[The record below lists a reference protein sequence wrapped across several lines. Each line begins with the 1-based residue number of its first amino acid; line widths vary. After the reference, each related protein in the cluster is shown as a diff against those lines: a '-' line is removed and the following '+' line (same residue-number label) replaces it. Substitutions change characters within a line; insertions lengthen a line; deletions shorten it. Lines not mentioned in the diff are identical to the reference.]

1 MSEAITLLTLCEAK
15 CQMHCKYKERSA
27 TLRRLKKIIA
37 VILAFIVLFPY
48 VWTTNVT
55 ATPATRARLAEL
67 EEQMQEAYDAVTEQQ
82 VLIEGVRYEM
92 EVILQEMYEL
102 DMRLMEVM
110 MNLEASELA
119 LLETEV
125 RIADAEIELELA
137 TEDRDR
143 QYDTLRSRLRVM
155 HESGPV
161 SWLDVLIHSESITDF
176 LLRFEYLRT
185 ISQFDQEMFVRLDAA
200 TERVEYNMLVL
211 NRSSVMI
218 LDLARQHEAQE
229 AELERVLADRAD
241 WFAELAANEH
251 TLQLLI
257 EILQEEYYALDYEF
271 GIVHTRFVAEEA
283 EAERQRRIEQD
294 AQRRADAQAREA
306 ARQTELTAVLG
317 NFNGRFTWPLPARG
331 PSDISS
337 GFGPRTNPLTGH
349 TENHAG
355 IDIPAPAGSR
365 INAAA
370 DGVVRFAGW
379 SGGWGNMV
387 IIDHGGGYSTAYAHN
402 SRNRVSQGQQVTRGQ
417 HIADVGTTGQST
429 GNHLHF
435 EIRRN
440 NVAVNPMNY
449 F

>member
-1 MSEAITLLTLCEAK
+1 MK
-15 CQMHCKYKERSA
+15 
-27 TLRRLKKIIA
+27 RLKQTIA
-37 VILAFIVLFPY
+37 VILTFLVLFPY
-48 VWTTNVT
+48 VWTTNVA
-55 ATPATRARLAEL
+55 ATQETRARLAEL
-67 EEQMQEAYDAVTEQQ
+67 EAQRQEAYDAVLEQQ
-82 VLIEGVRYEM
+82 ILIEGVRYEM

-125 RIADAEIELELA
+125 RIADTEVELEVA

-161 SWLDVLIHSESITDF
+161 SWLDVLIQSESITDF

-185 ISQFDQEMFVRLDAA
+185 ISQFDQEMFIRLDAA
-200 TERVEYNMLVL
+200 TDRVEYNILVL
-211 NRSSVMI
+211 NRSSAMI
-218 LDLARQHEAQE
+218 WDLARQHEAQE
-229 AELERVLADRAD
+229 AELERVLAERAD

-271 GIVHTRFVAEEA
+271 GIVHTRFIAEEE
-283 EAERQRRIEQD
+283 EAARI
-294 AQRRADAQAREA
+294 RRAEEDAARRQQAQARET
-306 ARQTELTAVLG
+306 ARQNESNAVL
-317 NFNGRFTWPLPARG
+317 NFDGRFAWPLPARG

-337 GFGPRTNPLTGH
+337 GFGQRTNPLTGH

-355 IDIPAPAGSR
+355 IDVPAPAGSR

-370 DGVVRFAGW
+370 DGIVRFAGW

-387 IIDHGGGYSTAYAHN
+387 IIDHGGGYSTVYAHN
-402 SRNRVSQGQQVTRGQ
+402 SRNRVSQGQHVTRGQ

-435 EIRRN
+435 EVRRN
-440 NVAVNPMNY
+440 NAAVNPMTY
-449 F
+449 FR

>member
-1 MSEAITLLTLCEAK
+1 MRK
-15 CQMHCKYKERSA
+15 
-27 TLRRLKKIIA
+27 LKQILA
-37 VILAFIVLFPY
+37 AILAFLVLFPY
-48 VWTTNVT
+48 AWTTNVA

-67 EEQMQEAYDAVTEQQ
+67 EELRQEAYDAVLEQQ
-82 VLIEGVRYEM
+82 ILIEGVRYEM

-125 RIADAEIELELA
+125 RIADAEIDLELA

-143 QYDTLRSRLRVM
+143 QYETLRSRLRVM
-155 HESGPV
+155 HESSPI
-161 SWLDVLIHSESITDF
+161 SWLDVLIQSESITDF

-185 ISQFDQEMFVRLDAA
+185 ITQFDQEMFTRLDAA
-200 TERVEYNMLVL
+200 TERVEYNVQVL
-211 NRSSVMI
+211 NRSSAMI
-218 LDLARQHEAQE
+218 WDLSRQHEAQE

-257 EILQEEYYALDYEF
+257 EILEEEYYALDYEF
-271 GIVHTRFVAEEA
+271 GIVHTRYIAEEA
-283 EAERQRRIEQD
+283 EAERQRRIAED
-294 AQRRADAQAREA
+294 AARRAEAQAREA
-306 ARQTELTAVLG
+306 ARQVEINAVL
-317 NFNGRFTWPLPARG
+317 NFDGRFAWPLPARG

-337 GFGPRTNPLTGH
+337 GFGTRTNPITGQS
-349 TENHAG
+349 ENHAG

-370 DGVVRFAGW
+370 DGIVCFAGW

-387 IIDHGGGYSTAYAHN
+387 IIDHGGGYSTVYAHN

-435 EIRRN
+435 EVRRN